1 MKLFSPLLAA
11 APDLP
16 VYSDWTGILLL
27 VALGLIVCALLIGV
41 VVRIERSEG
50 LEDDLDRD

>member
-1 MKLFSPLLAA
+1 MTIPSSALASI
-11 APDLP
+11 PLP
-16 VYSDWTGILLL
+16 VHADWTGIVVL
-27 VALGLIVCALLIGV
+27 VGLGLIICALLIGV